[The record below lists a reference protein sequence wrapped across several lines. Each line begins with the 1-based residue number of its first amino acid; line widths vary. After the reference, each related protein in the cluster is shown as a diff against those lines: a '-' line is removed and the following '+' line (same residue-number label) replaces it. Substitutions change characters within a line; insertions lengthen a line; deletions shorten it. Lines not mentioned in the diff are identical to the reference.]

1 MSSQRLNK
9 FLAQRGVC
17 SRRQADRWIEEGR
30 FRVNGEPV
38 TLGLQV
44 SEGDVIELDG
54 KVLELKQEK
63 PRRII
68 VAFHKPVGVESTQDP
83 DNERNLD
90 RAINWKG
97 PRIFMIGRLD
107 IASEGL
113 LLMTNDGDLVN
124 PILKSSQNHEKEYI
138 VVFDSPISDAQ
149 IKEMRSG
156 VDIGDDQ
163 RGLTKPCGVDRLGRN
178 RVSIRLTEGRNRQIR
193 RMAEAFGLRVVRL
206 KRIRVMNVEL
216 GDLPK
221 GEWRYL
227 TKMEEKTLLESL
239 NL

>member
-1 MSSQRLNK
+1 
-9 FLAQRGVC
+9 
-17 SRRQADRWIEEGR
+17 
-30 FRVNGEPV
+30 
-38 TLGLQV
+38 
-44 SEGDVIELDG
+44 
-54 KVLELKQEK
+54 
-63 PRRII
+63 
-68 VAFHKPVGVESTQDP
+68 
-83 DNERNLD
+83 
-90 RAINWKG
+90 
-97 PRIFMIGRLD
+97 MIGRLD